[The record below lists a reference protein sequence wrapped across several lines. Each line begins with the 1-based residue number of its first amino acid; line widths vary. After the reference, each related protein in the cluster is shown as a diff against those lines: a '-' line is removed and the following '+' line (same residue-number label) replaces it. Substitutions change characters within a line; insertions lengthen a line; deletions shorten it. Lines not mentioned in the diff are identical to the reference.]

1 MATKSDRSHPYKL
14 SIVIPCFNEGGHL
27 AQFIEQLKIRIQ
39 ELTPNFEILI
49 INDGSND
56 NTRDIALSV
65 MNAGHIHYIEFS
77 RNFGKESAL
86 MAGIN
91 HANGDAVLL
100 IDADFQHP
108 LDKIKEMELLW
119 KNGYEMIYGV
129 IANRERESWW
139 KKLGVRMF
147 YSLMNSSEVIIPV
160 NAGDFRWLDKQV
172 ANALK
177 QLPEKNR
184 FMKGLYA
191 WVGFKSIALPFEPNE
206 RKSGNSSFGLRRL
219 TRLALSGL
227 ASFSTIPLQVWIASG
242 FLISGLAVT
251 YGIYVV
257 IETFIHGNS
266 VSGWPTLTVAI
277 MFFSGIQLLSIGI
290 LGEYIGQIFNEV
302 KQRPLYLISEDISS
316 EDTYRLPPK
325 LPTIVPIPEP

>member
-1 MATKSDRSHPYKL
+1 MSIITERIASYKL
-14 SIVIPCFNEGGHL
+14 SIIIPCLNEGQHL
-27 AQFIEQLKIRIQ
+27 AQFINQLKITIQ

-49 INDGSND
+49 INDGSRD
-56 NTRDIALSV
+56 NTRDVALSL
-65 MNAGHIHYIEFS
+65 IKTESLRYIEFS

-91 HANGDAVLL
+91 LADGDAVLL

-119 KNGYEMIYGV
+119 KNGYEMVYGV
-129 IANRERESWW
+129 IVNRKKESWW
-139 KKLGVRMF
+139 KKIGTRLF
-147 YSLMNSSEVIIPV
+147 YSLMNSSEVVIPA
-160 NAGDFRWLDKQV
+160 NAGDFRWLDRRV
-172 ANALK
+172 VDALK
-177 QLPEKNR
+177 QLPERNR

-191 WVGFKSIALPFEPNE
+191 WVGFKAIALPFEPNE
-206 RKSGNSSFGLRRL
+206 RQSGTSSFGASRL

-227 ASFSTIPLQVWIASG
+227 ASFSTLPLQFWIASG
-242 FLISGLAVT
+242 ILISGLAVA
-251 YGIYVV
+251 YGFYVV
-257 IETFIHGNS
+257 IETFIYGNP

-302 KQRPLYLISEDISS
+302 KQRPLYLIAEDISS
-316 EDTYRLPPK
+316 KDVGN
-325 LPTIVPIPEP
+325 I

>member
-1 MATKSDRSHPYKL
+1 MAAICDRAYPYKL
-14 SIVIPCFNEGGHL
+14 SIVVPCFNEGQHL
-27 AQFIEQLKIRIQ
+27 AQFINELKITIQ
-39 ELTPNFEILI
+39 KLTSNFEVII
-49 INDGSND
+49 INDGSSD
-56 NTRDIALSV
+56 NTRDIAHSFI
-65 MNAGHIHYIEFS
+65 NAGHLHYIEFS

-91 HANGDAVLL
+91 HAGGDAILL

-108 LDKIKEMELLW
+108 LNKIMEMELLW
-119 KNGYEMIYGV
+119 KNGYDMVYGV
-129 IANRERESWW
+129 IINRVKESWW
-139 KKLGVRMF
+139 KKLGTRLF
-147 YSLMNSSEVIIPV
+147 YSLMNSSEVVIPI
-160 NAGDFRWLDKQV
+160 NAGDFRWLDRRV
-172 ANALK
+172 AEALK

-206 RKSGNSSFGLRRL
+206 RKSGNSRFGIGKL
-219 TRLALSGL
+219 TRLALFGL
-227 ASFSTIPLQVWIASG
+227 ASFGTIPLQVWIASG
-242 FLISGLAVT
+242 ILISGLAVT

-257 IETFIHGNS
+257 IETFIYGNA

-277 MFFSGIQLLSIGI
+277 MFFSGVQLLSIGI

-316 EDTYRLPPK
+316 EDVSK
-325 LPTIVPIPEP
+325 I

>member
-1 MATKSDRSHPYKL
+1 MATESDRLHPYKL
-14 SIVIPCFNEGGHL
+14 SIVIPCFNEGEHL

-49 INDGSND
+49 INDGSYD
-56 NTRDIALSV
+56 NTRDIALSI

-91 HANGDAVLL
+91 HADGDAVLL

-119 KNGYEMIYGV
+119 KNGYEMVYGV
-129 IANRERESWW
+129 IVNRTKESWW
-139 KKLGVRMF
+139 KKIGTRLF
-147 YSLMNSSEVIIPV
+147 YSLMNSSEVVIPA
-160 NAGDFRWLDKQV
+160 NAGDFRWLDRRV
-172 ANALK
+172 VDALK
-177 QLPEKNR
+177 QLPERNR

-191 WVGFKSIALPFEPNE
+191 WVGFKAIALPFEPNE
-206 RKSGNSSFGLRRL
+206 RQSGTSSFGASRL

-227 ASFSTIPLQVWIASG
+227 ASFSTLPLQFWIASG
-242 FLISGLAVT
+242 ILISGLAVA
-251 YGIYVV
+251 YGFYVV
-257 IETFIHGNS
+257 IETFIYGNP

-302 KQRPLYLISEDISS
+302 KQRPLYLIAEDISS
-316 EDTYRLPPK
+316 KD
-325 LPTIVPIPEP
+325 VGNN

>member
-1 MATKSDRSHPYKL
+1 MATESDRLHPYKL
-14 SIVIPCFNEGGHL
+14 SIVIPCFNEGEHL

-49 INDGSND
+49 INDGSYD
-56 NTRDIALSV
+56 NTRDIALSI

-91 HANGDAVLL
+91 HADGDAVLL

-119 KNGYEMIYGV
+119 KNGYEMVYGV
-129 IANRERESWW
+129 IVNRKKESWW
-139 KKLGVRMF
+139 KKIGTRLF
-147 YSLMNSSEVIIPV
+147 YSLMNSSEVVIPA
-160 NAGDFRWLDKQV
+160 NAGDFRWLDRRV
-172 ANALK
+172 VDALK
-177 QLPEKNR
+177 QLPERNR

-191 WVGFKSIALPFEPNE
+191 WVGFKAIALPFEPNE
-206 RKSGNSSFGLRRL
+206 RQSGTSSFGASRL

-227 ASFSTIPLQVWIASG
+227 ASFSTLPLQFWIASG
-242 FLISGLAVT
+242 ILISGLAVA
-251 YGIYVV
+251 YGFYVV
-257 IETFIHGNS
+257 IETFIYGNP

-302 KQRPLYLISEDISS
+302 KQRPLYLIAEDISS
-316 EDTYRLPPK
+316 KDVGN
-325 LPTIVPIPEP
+325 I